1 MSWLLDRNGS
11 KANHWYRYV
20 SNNHHYELFVI
31 VRDLEET
38 ELSVT
43 VSSIVDRRKPVA
55 RHLFYR
61 AARDTTFRSILGQ
74 IKQWAT
80 EETETPFSRMTRQL
94 SLSL

>member
-11 KANHWYRYV
+11 KMKHWYRYV
-20 SNNHHYELFVI
+20 SNNQHYELFVI
-31 VRDLEET
+31 VKNKSET

-55 RHLFYR
+55 RHVFYR
-61 AARDTTFRSILGQ
+61 STADSTFRAILGQ
-74 IKQWAT
+74 IKEWAT
-80 EETETPFSRMTRQL
+80 EEIETPFSRLTRQL